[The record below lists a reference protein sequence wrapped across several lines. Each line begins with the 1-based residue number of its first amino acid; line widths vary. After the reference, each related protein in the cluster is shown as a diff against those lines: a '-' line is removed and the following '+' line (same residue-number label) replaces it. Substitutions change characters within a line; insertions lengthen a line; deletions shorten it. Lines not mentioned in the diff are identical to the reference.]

1 MFHRAI
7 GSSPISDL
15 FDHTGAVRRPPLRRL
30 AREFRALFDGKPQPL
45 EPVETPSG
53 DGRGVLII
61 PAFLTNDGDTAALRQ
76 FLDAHGFR
84 SFGWDQ
90 GVNWGP
96 TPRILAG
103 LRTKLTELCQQTG
116 GPVSVVGISLG
127 GLLAVDLAHD
137 CPEQV
142 SQVVTLASPLRL
154 PTASS
159 MEALIRLCGLS
170 YSAGIQP
177 ERLALPL
184 PIPSTAFFTRDDGII
199 AWESC
204 RLPPGANGVNI
215 EVTGA
220 HVTISRNP
228 ELRRLLVRCLA
239 AV

>member
-7 GSSPISDL
+7 GSAPISDL
-15 FDHTGAVRRPPLRRL
+15 FDHTGAIRRPPLRRL
-30 AREFRALFDGKPQPL
+30 AREFLAFLPRKSEAFPT
-45 EPVETPSG
+45 VETQSG
-53 DGRGVLII
+53 NGQAVLVL
-61 PAFLTNDGDTAALRQ
+61 PAFLNKDGDTAPLRQ
-76 FLDAHGFR
+76 FLESHGFQC
-84 SFGWDQ
+84 FGWEL

-103 LRTKLTELCQQTG
+103 LRTRLGTLCAETG

-142 SQVVTLASPLRL
+142 SQVITLASPLRL

-177 ERLALPL
+177 SRLALPL
-184 PIPSTAFFTRDDGII
+184 PMPSTAFFTRDDGII

-204 RLPPGANGVNI
+204 RLPHGANGTNI

-228 ELRRLLVRCLA
+228 ELRRQLVRCLA
-239 AV
+239 A